1 MPLKPAG
8 HEDTAPTPWSL
19 IRQIQK
25 APDDEAWRRLYDTY
39 HRLIQNLGLKAGL
52 TPEEADDAVQDTFTS
67 VFKNLPGFR
76 ADPAA
81 GSFKAWLLKLAR
93 WRITNQFQKRPRLP
107 RGHASGQRRHPG
119 DDTPTTATIERIPAP
134 AAAET
139 VGAIWE
145 DDWRNNVLDLAAE
158 RLKSRV
164 QPRHFQ
170 VFYLHVL
177 KRQPAAQVAKRQGVS
192 VGQVYLIK
200 CRLLP
205 IFKGIVR
212 ELETMSE

>member
-1 MPLKPAG
+1 MGVK
-8 HEDTAPTPWSL
+8 S
-19 IRQIQK
+19 
-25 APDDEAWRRLYDTY
+25 
-39 HRLIQNLGLKAGL
+39 GL

-81 GSFKAWLLKLAR
+81 GSFKSWLLKLAR

-107 RGHASGQRRHPG
+107 RGHAPGQRPHPA
-119 DDTPTTATIERIPAP
+119 DDTPTTASIERIPAL
-134 AAAET
+134 AADET
-139 VGAIWE
+139 VGAVWE
-145 DDWRNNVLDLAAE
+145 EEWRSNVLEMAAD
-158 RLKSRV
+158 RLKCRV
-164 QPRHFQ
+164 QARHFQ

-177 KRQPAAQVAKRQGVS
+177 KQQPAAQVAKRQGVS

-200 CRLLP
+200 CRLVP

-212 ELETMSE
+212 ELETKPR